1 MNQRDDGDFSE
12 LLTDLSLVGLRSKQA
27 DTRILFGVKAKAG
40 IKPRRASVYD
50 GLIDVLNRAIFE
62 KDAKKLS
69 GRQFK
74 RIRERVNKGIRALP
88 IEQLHPNAAG

>member
-1 MNQRDDGDFSE
+1 MTDDGDYSE
-12 LLTDLSLVGLRSKQA
+12 ILTDLSLVGLRSKQA
-27 DTRILFGVKAKAG
+27 DTRILLGVKAKASAL
-40 IKPRRASVYD
+40 KPRRVSVYD

-74 RIRERVNKGIRALP
+74 RIRERVNKEIRALP
-88 IEQLHPNAAG
+88 LAAD